1 MTDTEFLV
9 LNHLDIAG
17 PTEAGIL
24 WQMLSVEKYRNTKSR
39 LTDMVDKNYIKYTS
53 GASLTAAT
61 YSILPA
67 GEDALDVERKRIALE
82 KQRLNE
88 QRQSASNDKAE
99 KAADRKFQ
107 LLNTLFGAVA
117 GGLITLFMEHVVL
130 QLFLHR

>member
-24 WQMLSVEKYRNTKSR
+24 WQMLGVEKYRNTKSR

-53 GASLTAAT
+53 GASLTAAI

-67 GEDALDVERKRIALE
+67 GEDALDAERKRIASE
-82 KQRLNE
+82 KQRLDD
-88 QRQSASNDKAE
+88 QRKAAAQNKAE
-99 KAADRKFQ
+99 KAADRTFH
-107 LLNTLFGAVA
+107 LFDTLIGAVA
-117 GGLITLFMEHVVL
+117 GGLITLFVEHVIL
-130 QLFLHR
+130 